1 MGAIKRWLVSLVI
14 GSYLGSLG
22 YGIACHALD
31 FNTSAHPSM
40 YFVVWDMFCGWS
52 AYSNRLH
59 LVAEGESGRY
69 YQVAPAPWTSFHPYG
84 NLPRHQYD
92 PFLNHT
98 GTVIRN
104 CLEKTRH
111 EPIQRVLVIE
121 EVWAKKYNLPDPI
134 WSRFFD
140 GPRERHSYFQ
150 VRQVVAPDGKL
161 VRKFSPWLSRQSDL
175 FVSVRPLPSFL
186 DSDSMKLSPALQTTT
201 RPFDPSAVG
210 LPATVERKGSGTLFP
225 PVDPQPAPLA
235 Q

>member
-1 MGAIKRWLVSLVI
+1 MKRWLVSLVI

-31 FNTSAHPSM
+31 FNTAAHPSM

-69 YQVAPAPWTSFHPYG
+69 YEVGPGPWSNFHPYG
-84 NLPRHQYD
+84 NLPRHHYD

-98 GTVIRN
+98 GSLIKN

-111 EPIQRVLVIE
+111 EPIRKVLVIE
-121 EVWAKKYNLPDPI
+121 EAWAKKYNLPDPI

-140 GPRERHSYFQ
+140 GPREKYSYFQ
-150 VRQVVAPDGKL
+150 VRQVISPDGKL
-161 VRKFSPWLSRQSDL
+161 VRRFPSWMSRQNDL
-175 FVSVRPLPSFL
+175 FVSVRPLPSFR
-186 DSDSMKLSPALQTTT
+186 DSDSMRLSPALQTTT
-201 RPFDPSAVG
+201 RPYDPSAVD
-210 LPATVERKGSGTLFP
+210 LPATVERKNSRTLFP
-225 PVDPQPAPLA
+225 SVDSQPAPLA